1 MFTDADYRKA
11 CDAVMQAAI
20 DKPKNFLLQY
30 AHTYAR
36 AGKYMTGEERRVQ
49 CLYILNNM
57 VSWRG
62 DEAKFARDVFKFFS
76 KKV

>member
-11 CDAVMQAAI
+11 CDTVMQAAI
-20 DKPKNFLLQY
+20 DKPKNYLLQY

-36 AGKYMTGEERRVQ
+36 AGKYMVGEERRVQ

-57 VSWRG
+57 TSWRG
-62 DEAKFARDVFKFFS
+62 DDAKAVREVLKFFS
-76 KKV
+76 KKK